1 MRLRVVY
8 EDRAGDWF
16 DYWQLSPDALRDAVE
31 STPWTVEQVT
41 GEMLYV
47 ATLRLAGWPADRDL
61 VPRPRAGS
69 EISPAGRIGTV
80 SLVTDLTACR
90 PWRRLRLRKN
100 PELPIRTHG
109 GRSHP
114 DP

>member
-47 ATLRLAGWPADRDL
+47 ATLRLAGWPAGRL
-61 VPRPRAGS
+61 TAISSLAPAPARRSRPRAAS
-69 EISPAGRIGTV
+69 ER
-80 SLVTDLTACR
+80 SL
-90 PWRRLRLRKN
+90 W
-100 PELPIRTHG
+100 
-109 GRSHP
+109 
-114 DP
+114 